1 MSPPRHTFTAASTIR
16 GDSQQ
21 DLESLADSLLDSSIS
36 QTKNG
41 SKPPSETSGFRRDT
55 AAFSTGRAKRD
66 SRRAGDNFAPTHT
79 TSSSVSRSRATSGHT
94 GSFADLL
101 PKSNAPRERRES
113 SARGS
118 SSRFD
123 SSRYSHTQK
132 EDSSRASVSSSTTS
146 KTRERL
152 REVELERDKLLRD
165 VAYGKGVVERL
176 KKEGAATELV
186 ASRTKASVER
196 LKTEAYR
203 EGLKVSKS
211 GTDGFFKKASS
222 TDLLFLMDTTSSMD
236 PYMNEAKAQVR
247 SIIDEIREAFF
258 GEAEV
263 RISIV
268 SYKDHGDEPNIQWL
282 DFTPDAD
289 AARAFLENL
298 YAEGGGDP
306 PEDVLGGIQQAINAS
321 WRAYTRCM
329 IHIADSPPHGRIF
342 HDSDDDTYP
351 EPGSEPHRLTY
362 KPLIRKLTE
371 LRINYALIRTGEYT
385 DKMADLFMQEYK
397 PAATVCRLHKSNG
410 YYPLSMDKGTLNTGS
425 HHPGQLVSGKK
436 GIQFQEL
443 ELGTTYSALRHL
455 IVQSVTSSAS
465 LTATYLANRRAPV
478 ARATAK
484 GRDPRLTLVEEEN
497 EGLDDIKISLET
509 SPPKWDS
516 LSWFGEKV
524 NVEGFS
530 PTVIVHG
537 FQTLNDMMASDDNII
552 MSPVELSLRWRSK
565 PFSNGAT
572 RQASYARTEASTD
585 RFVVKSP
592 LKSSTK
598 MVHLVEDMRCQ
609 ALCRAFALEFNGL
622 VGYRF
627 SLNFIVTI
635 CFEGRDKVTS
645 DADCLSLE
653 PFIPGHYVKYNGNNG
668 WLPDDLE
675 DNDIFKACQAF
686 SHFTYERSLGEF
698 LVCDLQ
704 GVNNLLTDPAIHTYD
719 LERFKLSATNCNMAG
734 IKFFFVSHRCN
745 EICSSLGLQST
756 ANGLKTG
763 SQNFR
768 TDWPSVESTLFCSNK
783 LCGQIVY
790 ASHAKQSTEYP
801 GCSWCE
807 ECWPQL
813 ESSKTTRLCVGPGS
827 DHEFEVSKFFFESQG
842 SRLPRECPMHRT
854 MEKDL
859 SEAASTSRKGLWAR
873 LKSRAKRMT

>member
-1 MSPPRHTFTAASTIR
+1 MSPSRHTFTAASTIR
-16 GDSQQ
+16 GGSQQ
-21 DLESLADSLLDSSIS
+21 DLESLADTLLDSSIS
-36 QTKNG
+36 QTRND
-41 SKPPSETSGFRRDT
+41 SKPPSESSGLRRD
-55 AAFSTGRAKRD
+55 AIASSTGRAKRD
-66 SRRAGDNFAPTHT
+66 SRRAGD
-79 TSSSVSRSRATSGHT
+79 SRRH
-94 GSFADLL
+94 
-101 PKSNAPRERRES
+101 
-113 SARGS
+113 
-118 SSRFD
+118 
-123 SSRYSHTQK
+123 SHTQK
-132 EDSSRASVSSSTTS
+132 EDPSRASASSSTTS

-176 KKEGAATELV
+176 KKEGAATELA
-186 ASRTKASVER
+186 ASRTKARVEK
-196 LKTEAYR
+196 LKTETHR
-203 EGLKVSKS
+203 EGSKVSRS
-211 GTDGFFKKASS
+211 ATDGFFKKASS

-236 PYMNEAKAQVR
+236 PYMNEAKEQVR
-247 SIIDEIREAFF
+247 IIISEIREAFF

-329 IHIADSPPHGRIF
+329 IHIADAPPHGRIF
-342 HDSDDDTYP
+342 HDCDDDTYP
-351 EPGSEPHRLTY
+351 EPGSEPHQLTY
-362 KPLIRKLTE
+362 KPLIQKLTE
-371 LRINYALIRTGEYT
+371 LRINYALLRTGEYT
-385 DKMADLFMQEYK
+385 DKMADLFMQEYR
-397 PAATVCRLHKSNG
+397 PAATVCRLHTSNG
-410 YYPLSMDKGTLNTGS
+410 YYPLSMVKGTSNAGS
-425 HHPGQLVSGKK
+425 PGKK

-465 LTATYLANRRAPV
+465 LTATYLASRRTPV
-478 ARATAK
+478 ARATFKLRA
-484 GRDPRLTLVEEEN
+484 PRLTLVEEEF
-497 EGLDDIKISLET
+497 EGSDEIKISLET
-509 SPPKWDS
+509 SPPQWDT

-530 PTVIVHG
+530 PTVVVHG
-537 FQTLNDMMASDDNII
+537 FQTLNDMMLSDDNII
-552 MSPVELSLRWRSK
+552 MGPVELSLRWRSK

-622 VGYRF
+622 VGYGF

-635 CFEGRDKVTS
+635 CFEGKEKVRS

-668 WLPDDLE
+668 WLPEGLE
-675 DNDIFKACQAF
+675 GNDIFKASQAF
-686 SHFTYERSLGEF
+686 SHFTYERSHGEF

-704 GVNNLLTDPAIHTYD
+704 GVNNLLTDPAIHTHNV
-719 LERFKLSATNCNMAG
+719 ERFKLSATNCNIAG

-745 EICSSLGLQST
+745 EICSSLGLQSS
-756 ANGLKTG
+756 AYGLKMG
-763 SQNFR
+763 YQSFR
-768 TDWPSVESTLFCSNK
+768 TNWPSVENTLFCSNK
-783 LCGQIVY
+783 LCGRIVY
-790 ASHAKQSTEYP
+790 ASHAKQSVEYP
-801 GCSWCE
+801 DCSWCDQ
-807 ECWPQL
+807 CWSQL
-813 ESSKTTRLCVGPGS
+813 EASKISRLCVGPGS

-842 SRLPRECPMHRT
+842 SRLPRVCPLHRT
-854 MEKDL
+854 KENDL
-859 SEAASTSRKGLWAR
+859 SEAASTSRNGLWAR
-873 LKSRAKRMT
+873 LKSRAKRIT

>member
-1 MSPPRHTFTAASTIR
+1 
-16 GDSQQ
+16 
-21 DLESLADSLLDSSIS
+21 
-36 QTKNG
+36 
-41 SKPPSETSGFRRDT
+41 
-55 AAFSTGRAKRD
+55 
-66 SRRAGDNFAPTHT
+66 
-79 TSSSVSRSRATSGHT
+79 
-94 GSFADLL
+94 
-101 PKSNAPRERRES
+101 
-113 SARGS
+113 
-118 SSRFD
+118 
-123 SSRYSHTQK
+123 
-132 EDSSRASVSSSTTS
+132 
-146 KTRERL
+146 
-152 REVELERDKLLRD
+152 
-165 VAYGKGVVERL
+165 
-176 KKEGAATELV
+176 
-186 ASRTKASVER
+186 
-196 LKTEAYR
+196 
-203 EGLKVSKS
+203 
-211 GTDGFFKKASS
+211 
-222 TDLLFLMDTTSSMD
+222 MDTTSSMD
-236 PYMNEAKAQVR
+236 PYMSEAKAQVR
-247 SIIDEIREAFF
+247 SIISEIREAFF

-329 IHIADSPPHGRIF
+329 IHIADAPPHGRIF

-371 LRINYALIRTGEYT
+371 LRINYALLRTGEYT
-385 DKMADLFMQEYK
+385 DKMADLFMQEYR

-410 YYPLSMDKGTLNTGS
+410 YYPLSMVKGTSNGS
-425 HHPGQLVSGKK
+425 PGKK

-465 LTATYLANRRAPV
+465 LTATYLAN
-478 ARATAK
+478 
-484 GRDPRLTLVEEEN
+484 LEEEF
-497 EGLDDIKISLET
+497 EGSDDIKLSLET
-509 SPPKWDS
+509 STPKWDS

-552 MSPVELSLRWRSK
+552 MGPVELSLRWRSK
-565 PFSNGAT
+565 PFSHGAT

-592 LKSSTK
+592 LKSSRK

-635 CFEGRDKVTS
+635 CFEGRDKVRS

-668 WLPDDLE
+668 WLPEGLE
-675 DNDIFKACQAF
+675 DNDIFKASQAF
-686 SHFTYERSLGEF
+686 SHFT
-698 LVCDLQ
+698 
-704 GVNNLLTDPAIHTYD
+704 
-719 LERFKLSATNCNMAG
+719 
-734 IKFFFVSHRCN
+734 
-745 EICSSLGLQST
+745 T
-756 ANGLKTG
+756 AYGLKMG
-763 SQNFR
+763 YQSFR
-768 TDWPSVESTLFCSNK
+768 TNWPSVENTLFCSNK
-783 LCGQIVY
+783 LCGQIV
-790 ASHAKQSTEYP
+790 
-801 GCSWCE
+801 
-807 ECWPQL
+807 
-813 ESSKTTRLCVGPGS
+813 VI
-827 DHEFEVSKFFFESQG
+827 
-842 SRLPRECPMHRT
+842 
-854 MEKDL
+854 
-859 SEAASTSRKGLWAR
+859 
-873 LKSRAKRMT
+873 